1 MNTRSTVYFNTGE
14 RNGRR
19 TTFNGGVE
27 IVRNG
32 DDTDLYIRGPRGG
45 LRHLVSLPW
54 HEALHLGETLLRLHE
69 AESPLREDE
78 CSPAVSG
85 AST

>member
-1 MNTRSTVYFNTGE
+1 MNTRATVYFNTGE
-14 RNGRR
+14 ANGRR

-32 DDTDLYIRGPRGG
+32 DDTDLYIRGPQGG

-54 HEALHLGETLLRLHE
+54 HESVNLGETLLRLH
-69 AESPLREDE
+69 ADKNPVREDE

-85 AST
+85 ASI